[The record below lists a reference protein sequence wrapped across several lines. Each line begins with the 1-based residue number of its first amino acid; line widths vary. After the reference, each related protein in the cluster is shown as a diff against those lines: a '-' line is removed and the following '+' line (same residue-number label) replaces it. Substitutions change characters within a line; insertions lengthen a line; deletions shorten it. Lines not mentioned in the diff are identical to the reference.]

1 MQTDK
6 QKELKKEF
14 DRVTMLASQMTL
26 DLAEM
31 YQELTK
37 KQLSRVFMATMEY
50 PVPPTKKLTSQDEY
64 DVYRLATGLKETQMK
79 LGMLNLAMKE
89 IESKETTDENSSL

>member
-1 MQTDK
+1 MIEDK
-6 QKELKKEF
+6 KKELKKEF
-14 DRVTMLASQMTL
+14 DRVTLLASQMTL

-50 PVPPTKKLTSQDEY
+50 PVPPSKKLTSQDEY
-64 DVYRLATGLKETQMK
+64 DVYQLASGLKETQMK
-79 LGMLNLAMKE
+79 LGMLNLALKE
-89 IESKETTDENSSL
+89 LESKESVNENPSV